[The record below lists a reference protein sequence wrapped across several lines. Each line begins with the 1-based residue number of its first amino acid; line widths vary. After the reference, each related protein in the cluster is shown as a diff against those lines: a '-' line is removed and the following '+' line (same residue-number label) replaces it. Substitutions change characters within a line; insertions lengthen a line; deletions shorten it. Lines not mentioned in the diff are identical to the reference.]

1 MRSSDLARLAGVSV
15 RTLRHYHQIGLLSEP
30 DRSANGYRVY
40 TAADLVRVLRVRRL
54 ADLGMPLSRIDPAV
68 DTEEELAL
76 LDREYVRQIEELQQR
91 RAAIGALRQSTV
103 RVDTPGFA
111 QKYITALDQ
120 RDGVASQPV
129 EVERDAAVLLE
140 LLLDSGSAAR
150 LTVLNEGEIAGLAD
164 VSAALL
170 ALPDDAPDA
179 GIDAVADALVSA
191 LRRLQPVFSPLPL
204 TREAAQS
211 LEAHV
216 DDQLSS
222 AQRDTIRRALRRL
235 LH

>member
-1 MRSSDLARLAGVSV
+1 MRSSDLARLTGVSV
-15 RTLRHYHQIGLLSEP
+15 RTLRHYHQIGLVPEP

-54 ADLGMPLSRIDPAV
+54 ADLGMPLSRIDPSI

-91 RAAIGALRQSTV
+91 RAAVGALRQSAV
-103 RVDTPGFA
+103 HVNTPAFA

-129 EVERDAAVLLE
+129 EAERDAAVLLE

-150 LTVLNEGEIAGLAD
+150 LTVLSEAEIAELAD

-179 GIDAVADALVSA
+179 RIDAVADALASA
-191 LRRLQPVFSPLPL
+191 LHRLQPVFSHLPL

-211 LEAHV
+211 LENHV

-222 AQRDTIRRALRRL
+222 AQRDTIRRALRHL
-235 LH
+235 LR

>member
-15 RTLRHYHQIGLLSEP
+15 RTLRHYHQIGLLPEP

-103 RVDTPGFA
+103 RVDTPAFA

-129 EVERDAAVLLE
+129 EAERDAAVLLE

-150 LTVLNEGEIAGLAD
+150 LTVLNEGEIAELAD

-179 GIDAVADALVSA
+179 GIDAVADALASA

-211 LEAHV
+211 LEDHV

-222 AQRDTIRRALRRL
+222 AQRDTIRRALHRL
-235 LH
+235 LR

>member
-15 RTLRHYHQIGLLSEP
+15 RTLRHYHQIGLLPEP

-40 TAADLVRVLRVRRL
+40 TAADLVRVLRARRL

-91 RAAIGALRQSTV
+91 RAAIGALRHSAF
-103 RVDTPGFA
+103 RVDTPAFA

-120 RDGVASQPV
+120 RDGIASEPV
-129 EVERDAAVLLE
+129 EAERDAAVILE
-140 LLLDSGSAAR
+140 FLLDSGSAAR
-150 LTVLNEGEIAGLAD
+150 LTALNEGEIAGLAD

-179 GIDAVADALVSA
+179 VIDALADALASA

-211 LEAHV
+211 LEDHV

-222 AQRDTIRRALRRL
+222 VQRDTIRRALRRL
-235 LH
+235 LR

>member
-15 RTLRHYHQIGLLSEP
+15 RTLRHYHQIGLLPEP

-54 ADLGMPLSRIDPAV
+54 ADLGMPLSHIDPAV

-91 RAAIGALRQSTV
+91 RAAIGASRQSTV
-103 RVDTPGFA
+103 RVDTPAFA

-129 EVERDAAVLLE
+129 EAERDAAVLLE

-150 LTVLNEGEIAGLAD
+150 LAVLNDGDIARLAD
-164 VSAALL
+164 VSTALL

-179 GIDAVADALVSA
+179 AIEAVADALAST
-191 LRRLQPVFSPLPL
+191 LRRLQPVFSPVPL

-211 LEAHV
+211 LEDHV

-235 LH
+235 